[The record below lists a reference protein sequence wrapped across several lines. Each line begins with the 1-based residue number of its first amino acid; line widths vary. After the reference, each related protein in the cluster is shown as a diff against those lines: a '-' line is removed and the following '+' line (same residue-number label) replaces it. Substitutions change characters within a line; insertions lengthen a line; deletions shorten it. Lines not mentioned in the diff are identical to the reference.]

1 MAEAAGMT
9 SSGTSRGDPGGRAI
23 RPDAGEE
30 LHPGE
35 LVDGYVIQEEIGRG
49 GMGVVYLAKETRTG
63 RLCALKQI
71 RGDLAHRLDALERF
85 LTEGTILAQLEHPCI
100 VTLYG
105 TGMHRGRPYF
115 VMQWVQGRPLRELMQ
130 IRRAPF
136 TLSQTLSMAI
146 QIGSALA
153 AAHELRIVHRDLKPE
168 NVVILRRGRGA
179 LKVLD
184 FGIAKLGDGAP
195 TTDRLTVL
203 VTPLYAAP
211 EQLLRKPVDGRTD
224 VYALA
229 LLIVELATGRHALAD
244 VGETMPADAM
254 VADLQRKAQP
264 NRLIEHVRNCP
275 PSLSAVVER
284 ALAKDRELRPHMA
297 PFVAALRAERTQLDA
312 GGAAKERE
320 EEEYADV
327 EKEEGGDA
335 RPPASRGTA
344 PLVPSFRPVDRTQ
357 RMASA
362 SALLA
367 AQGKT
372 LEQAQAEARTHTVR
386 GTERMLQSASALLA
400 AQGKTLE
407 QAQAEAR
414 THTVKGTERMVQSA
428 SAQLAA
434 QGKTLEQAQAEA
446 RSRPASLPPAPVSGT
461 RPRAPLAVT
470 TPLRIAPRHAAPEI
484 PRPSIEM
491 MIPRPSLQLTP
502 AAPRGMP
509 VATWARAPLAAPP
522 RQERPSHGSV
532 VVVIA
537 TALALA
543 LLLAVA
549 AVRLV
554 LWATARGVG
563 SAPAASI
570 AASAAA
576 PPSKTRRLND
586 VE

>member
-372 LEQAQAEARTHTVR
+372 LEQAQAEAR
-386 GTERMLQSASALLA
+386 
-400 AQGKTLE
+400 
-407 QAQAEAR
+407 
-414 THTVKGTERMVQSA
+414 
-428 SAQLAA
+428 
-434 QGKTLEQAQAEA
+434 
-446 RSRPASLPPAPVSGT
+446 SRPASLPPAPVSGT